1 MSEVAG
7 TSSATIRAAARRRHC
22 ENGAHNPQRNSGS
35 CTKMSQLM
43 NAREREDA
51 IWGQAAAPGLAER
64 VGPLSGNQRGGLRVA
79 LLAFSGKPPAARAG
93 GGLQARPAAERRRAA
108 TP

>member
-7 TSSATIRAAARRRHC
+7 TSPATIRAAARRRHC
-22 ENGAHNPQRNSGS
+22 ENGAHDPQRNSGS

-64 VGPLSGNQRGGLRVA
+64 VGPLSGNQGAAYGSPRFHRRTNYC
-79 LLAFSGKPPAARAG
+79 SGKNW
-93 GGLQARPAAERRRAA
+93 
-108 TP
+108 